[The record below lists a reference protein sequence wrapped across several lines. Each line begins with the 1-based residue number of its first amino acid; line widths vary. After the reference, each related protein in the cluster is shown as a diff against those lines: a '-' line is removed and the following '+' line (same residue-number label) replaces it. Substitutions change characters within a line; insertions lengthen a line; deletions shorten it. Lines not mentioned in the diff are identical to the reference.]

1 MRLLALV
8 VIVVGVIA
16 LTAVIFLS
24 SLIVLRLL
32 RLSLRLWLGWL
43 FCRLLSRFCFG
54 SIGAGNCL
62 SFLSLAL
69 AARNKFLS
77 AAEWEE

>member
-32 RLSLRLWLGWL
+32 RLSLRLWLCL
-43 FCRLLSRFCFG
+43 FSRLLCRFCLG
-54 SIGAGNCL
+54 CVGAGSCL
-62 SFLSLAL
+62 RFLCLAL
-69 AARNKFLS
+69 AARNEFLS